1 MRGGS
6 LYRYGR
12 GKLVRHRVQD
22 RHAGGHQRARSGA
35 PRDRD
40 SLRSQG
46 HEERGHAGQ
55 DRHHPALPGRHEAQG
70 GHGHSPEQAAQARR
84 PAEGPHVRHGGDG
97 LGWRPA
103 PEDRAAAG
111 HPDGEGQG
119 DRARRE
125 RQQDQGAG
133 LDQRGQGAD
142 LGQEPGRPAGRHE
155 ARPRQRLRHR
165 AQLRQSPHDL
175 SRRSMKV
182 HLTTLGCPKNQVDS
196 ELMLGRL
203 AAAGHPL
210 VERAEDAECVIVN
223 TCAFID
229 RAREES
235 IHTILELAKLK
246 ERGSCRALI
255 VTGCLT
261 QRYGHDILKEMPEID
276 GILGTSNL
284 SRIVDLVRQA
294 AGRHDWATSAPPG
307 YLYDATTPRL
317 LTSRV
322 PYAYVKIAEGCD
334 MGCTFCAIP
343 QFRGRH
349 RSRPLAD
356 VVKEVEGLAARR
368 VQEAILVSQD
378 TLAYGRDLPG
388 NGDIGDLLLALGETR
403 MPWIRPMYLHP
414 AHVSDRLIAKWQRA
428 RVVPYLDMPVQH
440 GDDDVLHAMRRAVT
454 AKRMKQIVGAFRDAI
469 PGLTVRTTVLV
480 GFPGESEAAF
490 QHLLEF
496 LDTVRFDRLGV
507 FTYSPEEGT
516 PAAGM
521 AEQVPA
527 AVMAERAA
535 LVQEAQ
541 DRLAW
546 PRQKALF

>member
-1 MRGGS
+1 
-6 LYRYGR
+6 
-12 GKLVRHRVQD
+12 
-22 RHAGGHQRARSGA
+22 
-35 PRDRD
+35 
-40 SLRSQG
+40 
-46 HEERGHAGQ
+46 
-55 DRHHPALPGRHEAQG
+55 
-70 GHGHSPEQAAQARR
+70 
-84 PAEGPHVRHGGDG
+84 
-97 LGWRPA
+97 
-103 PEDRAAAG
+103 
-111 HPDGEGQG
+111 
-119 DRARRE
+119 
-125 RQQDQGAG
+125 
-133 LDQRGQGAD
+133 
-142 LGQEPGRPAGRHE
+142 
-155 ARPRQRLRHR
+155 
-165 AQLRQSPHDL
+165 
-175 SRRSMKV
+175 MKI

-196 ELMLGRL
+196 ELMLGML
-203 AAAGHPL
+203 TEAGFPIVEHP
-210 VERAEDAECVIVN
+210 EDAECLIVN

-235 IHTILELAKLK
+235 VDTILELAKLK

-261 QRYGHDILKEMPEID
+261 QRYGGDILTEMPEID
-276 GILGTSNL
+276 GILGTANL
-284 SRIVDLVRQA
+284 SRIVELVRQA

-317 LTSRV
+317 LTGRV

-356 VVKEVEGLAARR
+356 VVKEVEGLEARG

-388 NGDIGDLLLALGETR
+388 NGDIAELLLALGETR

-414 AHVSDRLIAKWQRA
+414 AHVNDRLIERWART

-440 GDDDVLHAMRRAVT
+440 GDDGVLKAMRRAVT
-454 AKRMKQIVGAFRDAI
+454 ATRIRDIVRAFREAI

-490 QHLLEF
+490 QNLLEF
-496 LDTVRFDRLGV
+496 LDEVRFDRLGV
-507 FTYSPEEGT
+507 FTYSAEEGT
-516 PAAGM
+516 PSPKYPDQVAAEV
-521 AEQVPA
+521 A
-527 AVMAERAA
+527 AERAA
-535 LVQEAQ
+535 LVQEYQ

-546 PRQKALF
+546 ERGAALAGAVTDVLVDGPSEDPAFAWEGRTAGQAPEIDGVVYLRDRSLRPGHFARIRIVEVEGYELVGERA

>member
-1 MRGGS
+1 
-6 LYRYGR
+6 
-12 GKLVRHRVQD
+12 
-22 RHAGGHQRARSGA
+22 
-35 PRDRD
+35 
-40 SLRSQG
+40 
-46 HEERGHAGQ
+46 
-55 DRHHPALPGRHEAQG
+55 
-70 GHGHSPEQAAQARR
+70 
-84 PAEGPHVRHGGDG
+84 
-97 LGWRPA
+97 
-103 PEDRAAAG
+103 
-111 HPDGEGQG
+111 
-119 DRARRE
+119 
-125 RQQDQGAG
+125 
-133 LDQRGQGAD
+133 
-142 LGQEPGRPAGRHE
+142 
-155 ARPRQRLRHR
+155 
-165 AQLRQSPHDL
+165 
-175 SRRSMKV
+175 MKV

-196 ELMLGRL
+196 ELMLGMLTEAGFPL
-203 AAAGHPL
+203 ATVP
-210 VERAEDAECVIVN
+210 EDAECVIVN

-235 IHTILELAKLK
+235 INTILELAKLK

-261 QRYGHDILKEMPEID
+261 QRYGGDILREMPEVD

-356 VVKEVEGLAARR
+356 VVKEVEGLAARG

-378 TLAYGRDLPG
+378 TLAYGRDLPD

-414 AHVSDRLIAKWQRA
+414 AHVNEALIERWARA
-428 RVVPYLDMPVQH
+428 RVVPYLDIPVQH
-440 GDDDVLHAMRRAVT
+440 GDDGVLRAMRRAVT
-454 AKRMKQIVGAFRDAI
+454 AKRMKSIVRAFREAI

-480 GFPGESEAAF
+480 GFPGESDGAF
-490 QHLLEF
+490 ENLLEF
-496 LDTVRFDRLGV
+496 LDDVRFDRLGV
-507 FTYSPEEGT
+507 FTYSAEEGT
-516 PAAGM
+516 PSPAYKD
-521 AEQVPA
+521 QVAPETA
-527 AVMAERAA
+527 AERASI
-535 LVQEAQ
+535 VQAQQ

-546 PRQKALF
+546 ERNAALAGTVVDVLIDGPSEDPAFAWEGRTAGQAPEIDGVVYLRDRGLTPGRFSRIRIVEVEGYELVGERP